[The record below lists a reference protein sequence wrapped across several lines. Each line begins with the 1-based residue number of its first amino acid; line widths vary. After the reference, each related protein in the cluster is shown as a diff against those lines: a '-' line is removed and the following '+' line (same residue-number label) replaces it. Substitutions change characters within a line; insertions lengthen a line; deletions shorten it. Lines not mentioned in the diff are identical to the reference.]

1 MKAII
6 CKKFAPVSELVWE
19 EVADPIAGPGEI
31 VVDVKAAGLNY
42 PDNLIVQGLYQFQP
56 ERPFSPGHEGSGVVS
71 SVGPDVKMHSVG
83 DSVAFFKGFGAFAE
97 KIVVSERMAFPI
109 PKSFPHKIAAG
120 VFMVYG
126 TSYHGLVQRAKINKQ
141 DEVLVL
147 GAAGGVGLA
156 AVDIAKSFGARVV
169 AAVSTKEKA
178 EVCKGYGA
186 DDVVIYGE
194 EKLDK
199 EGQKALTKEL
209 KSKSVRGGFS
219 IIYDPIGDC
228 FAEPALRSISW
239 GGTYLVV
246 GFAAGKIPLFPTN
259 LMLLKGC
266 AVSGV
271 FIGRF
276 QQEEPQQNA
285 QNLKEIGELL
295 GSGKLTPCPSRLT
308 QLNELL
314 NAELLAR
321 WFLLTTSQNKA
332 VLGKATLVS
341 RTV

>member
-1 MKAII
+1 MKAIV

-19 EVADPIAGPGEI
+19 EVADPVAGPGEI
-31 VVDVKAAGLNY
+31 VIDVKAAGLNY

-71 SVGPDVKMHSVG
+71 SVGADVKMHNVG

-126 TSYHGLVQRAKINKQ
+126 TSYHGLVQRAKINKD

-178 EVCKGYGA
+178 EVCKNYGV
-186 DDVVIYGE
+186 DDVVIYGK

-199 EGQKALTKEL
+199 EMQKALTKEL
-209 KSKSVRGGFS
+209 KSKSTRGGFS

-228 FAEPALRSISW
+228 FAEPALRSIGW

-246 GFAAGKIPLFPTN
+246 GFAAGKIPAFPTN

-276 QQEEPQQNA
+276 QQEEPKQNA

-295 GSGKLTPCPSRLT
+295 GSGKLTPFISETIPMSESIDAIERI
-308 QLNELL
+308 
-314 NAELLAR
+314 AR
-321 WFLLTTSQNKA
+321 RG
-332 VLGKATLVS
+332 VVGKV
-341 RTV
+341 VFVNN

>member
-1 MKAII
+1 MKAIV

-19 EVADPIAGPGEI
+19 EVADPVAGPGEI
-31 VVDVKAAGLNY
+31 VIDVKAAGLNY

-71 SVGPDVKMHSVG
+71 SVGADVKMHSAG

-126 TSYHGLVQRAKINKQ
+126 TSYHGLVQRAKINKE

-178 EVCKGYGA
+178 DVCRGYGV

-194 EKLDK
+194 EKLDN
-199 EGQKALTKEL
+199 EGQKALAKEL

-228 FAEPALRSISW
+228 FAEPALRSIGW

-246 GFAAGKIPLFPTN
+246 GFAAGKIPSFPTN

-295 GSGKLTPCPSRLT
+295 GSGKLTPFISETIPMSDSVDAIERI
-308 QLNELL
+308 
-314 NAELLAR
+314 AKR
-321 WFLLTTSQNKA
+321 G
-332 VLGKATLVS
+332 VVGKV
-341 RTV
+341 VFVND

>member
-19 EVADPIAGPGEI
+19 EVDDPVAGPGEI
-31 VVDVKAAGLNY
+31 VIDVKAAGLNY

-71 SVGPDVKMHSVG
+71 SIGAGVKMHSVG

-97 KIVVSERMAFPI
+97 KIVVPERMAFPI

-126 TSYHGLVQRAKINKQ
+126 TSYHGLVQRAKINKE

-178 EVCKGYGA
+178 EVCKGYGV

-228 FAEPALRSISW
+228 FAEPALRSIGW

-246 GFAAGKIPLFPTN
+246 GFAAGKIPSFPTN

-276 QQEEPQQNA
+276 QQKEPQQNA

-295 GSGKLTPCPSRLT
+295 GSGKLTPLISETIPMS
-308 QLNELL
+308 ESV
-314 NAELLAR
+314 NAIERIAR
-321 WFLLTTSQNKA
+321 RG
-332 VLGKATLVS
+332 VVGKV
-341 RTV
+341 VFINN

>member
-1 MKAII
+1 MKAVI

-19 EVADPIAGPGEI
+19 EVPDPVAGPGEI
-31 VVDVKAAGLNY
+31 VIDVKAAGLNY

-71 SVGPDVKMHSVG
+71 SVGVDVKTHKVG
-83 DSVAFFKGFGAFAE
+83 DNVAFFKGFGAFAE

-126 TSYHGLVQRAKINKQ
+126 TSYHGLVQRAKINKE

-178 EVCKGYGA
+178 EVCKGYGV

-199 EGQKALTKEL
+199 EGQKALAKEL
-209 KSKSVRGGFS
+209 KSKSVLGGFS
-219 IIYDPIGDC
+219 VIYDPIGDC
-228 FAEPALRSISW
+228 FAEPALRSIGW

-246 GFAAGKIPLFPTN
+246 GFAAGKIPSFPAN

-276 QQEEPQQNA
+276 QQEEPQQNV
-285 QNLKEIGELL
+285 QNLKEINELL
-295 GSGKLTPCPSRLT
+295 SSGKLTPLISETIPMSESVDAIERI
-308 QLNELL
+308 
-314 NAELLAR
+314 AKR
-321 WFLLTTSQNKA
+321 G
-332 VLGKATLVS
+332 VVGKV
-341 RTV
+341 VFVNN

>member
-1 MKAII
+1 MKAVI

-19 EVADPIAGPGEI
+19 EVADPVAGPGEI
-31 VVDVKAAGLNY
+31 VIDVKAAGLNY
-42 PDNLIVQGLYQFQP
+42 PDSLIVRGLYQFQP
-56 ERPFSPGHEGSGVVS
+56 QRPFSPGHEGSGVVS
-71 SVGPDVKMHSVG
+71 SVGADVKMHSVG

-126 TSYHGLVQRAKINKQ
+126 TSYHGLVQRAKINKE

-178 EVCKGYGA
+178 NVCKGYGV

-199 EGQKALTKEL
+199 EEQKALTKEL

-219 IIYDPIGDC
+219 VIYDPIGDC
-228 FAEPALRSISW
+228 FAEPALRSIGW

-246 GFAAGKIPLFPTN
+246 GFAAGKIPSFPTN

-295 GSGKLTPCPSRLT
+295 SSGKLTPFISETIPMSDSVEAIERI
-308 QLNELL
+308 
-314 NAELLAR
+314 AKR
-321 WFLLTTSQNKA
+321 G
-332 VLGKATLVS
+332 VVGKV
-341 RTV
+341 VFVND

>member
-97 KIVVSERMAFPI
+97 KIVVSEKMAFPI
-109 PKSFPHKIAAG
+109 PKSFPHNIAAG

-178 EVCKGYGA
+178 EVCKGYGV

-228 FAEPALRSISW
+228 FAEPALRSVGW

-295 GSGKLTPCPSRLT
+295 GSGKLTPFISETIPMSESVDAIERI
-308 QLNELL
+308 
-314 NAELLAR
+314 AKR
-321 WFLLTTSQNKA
+321 G
-332 VLGKATLVS
+332 VVGKV
-341 RTV
+341 VFIND

>member
-1 MKAII
+1 MKAVV

-19 EVADPIAGPGEI
+19 EVADPVAGPGEI
-31 VVDVKAAGLNY
+31 VIDVKAAGLNY

-71 SVGPDVKMHSVG
+71 SVGADVKMHNVG

-109 PKSFPHKIAAG
+109 PKNFPHKIAAG

-126 TSYHGLVQRAKINKQ
+126 TSYHGLVQRAKINKD

-178 EVCKGYGA
+178 EVCKNYGV
-186 DDVVIYGE
+186 DDVVIYGK

-199 EGQKALTKEL
+199 EGQKAFTKEL
-209 KSKSVRGGFS
+209 KSKSTRGGFS

-228 FAEPALRSISW
+228 FAEPALRSIGW

-246 GFAAGKIPLFPTN
+246 GFAAGKIPAFPTN

-276 QQEEPQQNA
+276 QQEEPKQNA

-295 GSGKLTPCPSRLT
+295 GSGKLTPFISETIPMSESVEAIERI
-308 QLNELL
+308 
-314 NAELLAR
+314 AKR
-321 WFLLTTSQNKA
+321 G
-332 VLGKATLVS
+332 VVGKV
-341 RTV
+341 VFVNN

>member
-1 MKAII
+1 MKAVV

-19 EVADPIAGPGEI
+19 EVADPVAGPGEI
-31 VVDVKAAGLNY
+31 VIDVKAAGLNY

-71 SVGPDVKMHSVG
+71 SVGADVKMHSVG

-109 PKSFPHKIAAG
+109 PKNFPHKIAAG

-126 TSYHGLVQRAKINKQ
+126 TSYHGLVQRAKINKD

-178 EVCKGYGA
+178 EVCKNYGV
-186 DDVVIYGE
+186 DDVVVYGKE
-194 EKLDK
+194 ELDK
-199 EGQKALTKEL
+199 GGQKAFTKEL
-209 KSKSVRGGFS
+209 KSKSARGGFS
-219 IIYDPIGDC
+219 IVYDPIGDC
-228 FAEPALRSISW
+228 FAEPALRSIGW

-246 GFAAGKIPLFPTN
+246 GFAAGKIPAFPTN

-276 QQEEPQQNA
+276 QQEEPKQNA

-295 GSGKLTPCPSRLT
+295 GSGKLTPFISETIPMSESIDAIERI
-308 QLNELL
+308 
-314 NAELLAR
+314 AR
-321 WFLLTTSQNKA
+321 RG
-332 VLGKATLVS
+332 VVGKV
-341 RTV
+341 VFVNY

>member
-1 MKAII
+1 M
-6 CKKFAPVSELVWE
+6 
-19 EVADPIAGPGEI
+19 
-31 VVDVKAAGLNY
+31 
-42 PDNLIVQGLYQFQP
+42 
-56 ERPFSPGHEGSGVVS
+56 
-71 SVGPDVKMHSVG
+71 
-83 DSVAFFKGFGAFAE
+83 
-97 KIVVSERMAFPI
+97 
-109 PKSFPHKIAAG
+109 
-120 VFMVYG
+120 
-126 TSYHGLVQRAKINKQ
+126 
-141 DEVLVL
+141 
-147 GAAGGVGLA
+147 
-156 AVDIAKSFGARVV
+156 
-169 AAVSTKEKA
+169 
-178 EVCKGYGA
+178 
-186 DDVVIYGE
+186 
-194 EKLDK
+194 
-199 EGQKALTKEL
+199 
-209 KSKSVRGGFS
+209 RGGFS

-228 FAEPALRSISW
+228 FAEPALRSIGW

-295 GSGKLTPCPSRLT
+295 GSGKLTLHIRNHTYVRVGWT

>member
-19 EVADPIAGPGEI
+19 EVADPVAGPGEI

-42 PDNLIVQGLYQFQP
+42 PDSLIVQGLYQFQP

-71 SVGPDVKMHSVG
+71 SVGVDVKMHSVG

-97 KIVVSERMAFPI
+97 KIVVSERAAFPI

-126 TSYHGLVQRAKINKQ
+126 TSYHGLVQRAKVNKE

-169 AAVSTKEKA
+169 AAISTEEKA
-178 EVCKGYGA
+178 AVCKSYGV

-228 FAEPALRSISW
+228 FAEPALRSIGW

-246 GFAAGKIPLFPTN
+246 GFAAGKIPSFPTN

-295 GSGKLTPCPSRLT
+295 GSDKLTPLISETIPMSESVEAIERI
-308 QLNELL
+308 
-314 NAELLAR
+314 AKR
-321 WFLLTTSQNKA
+321 G
-332 VLGKATLVS
+332 VVGKV
-341 RTV
+341 VFIND

>member
-1 MKAII
+1 MKAIV

-19 EVADPIAGPGEI
+19 EVADPVAGPGEI
-31 VVDVKAAGLNY
+31 VIDVKAAGLNY

-71 SVGPDVKMHSVG
+71 SVGADVKMHNVG

-126 TSYHGLVQRAKINKQ
+126 TSYHGLVQRAKINKD

-178 EVCKGYGA
+178 EVCKNYGV
-186 DDVVIYGE
+186 DDVVIYGK

-199 EGQKALTKEL
+199 GMQKALTKEL
-209 KSKSVRGGFS
+209 KSKSARGGFS

-228 FAEPALRSISW
+228 FAEPALRSIGW

-246 GFAAGKIPLFPTN
+246 GFAAGKIPAFPTN

-276 QQEEPQQNA
+276 QQEEPKQNA

-295 GSGKLTPCPSRLT
+295 GSGNLTPFISETIPMSESVDAIERI
-308 QLNELL
+308 
-314 NAELLAR
+314 AKR
-321 WFLLTTSQNKA
+321 G
-332 VLGKATLVS
+332 VVGKV
-341 RTV
+341 VFVNN

>member
-1 MKAII
+1 MKAIV

-19 EVADPIAGPGEI
+19 EVADPVAGPGEI
-31 VVDVKAAGLNY
+31 VIDVKAAGLNY

-126 TSYHGLVQRAKINKQ
+126 TSYHGLVQRAKINKE

-178 EVCKGYGA
+178 EVCKGYGV

-228 FAEPALRSISW
+228 FAEPALRSIGW

-295 GSGKLTPCPSRLT
+295 GSGKLTPFISETMPMSESVGAIERI
-308 QLNELL
+308 
-314 NAELLAR
+314 AKR
-321 WFLLTTSQNKA
+321 G
-332 VLGKATLVS
+332 VVGKV
-341 RTV
+341 VFIND